1 MLTSLLERFRGVSSA
16 EEVDSSRLLPL
27 AATTLLIEVAWAD
40 HNISEDELAIVRTT
54 LAAQFDLTGAE
65 ADQIIEES
73 RAHQENSVGLFA
85 FTRTLVEAWDEAQR
99 FELIV
104 QLWRLAFSD
113 AQLDRFEEHMIRKIA
128 DSLYVSHARF
138 IEAKQRARKPVV
150 EG

>member
-1 MLTSLLERFRGVSSA
+1 VLTSLLERFRGSDNSA
-16 EEVDSSRLLPL
+16 EEHSSQLLPL
-27 AATTLLIEVAWAD
+27 AAATLLIEVAWAD
-40 HNISEDELAIVRTT
+40 HNISADELAIVRTT
-54 LAAQFDLTGAE
+54 LATQFNLTGAD

-128 DSLYVSHARF
+128 ESLYVSHARF
-138 IEAKQRARKPVV
+138 IEAKQTARKPVV
-150 EG
+150 ED